1 MKSPKKKKK
10 KETSP
15 IKKSKKKLKIDE
27 PETADFYQETV
38 ETPQEDKYK
47 NSFIRNLNEN
57 MSPEEKEQKKNR
69 EF

>member
-38 ETPQEDKYK
+38 ETP
-47 NSFIRNLNEN
+47 
-57 MSPEEKEQKKNR
+57 
-69 EF
+69 